1 MKDEKELSSKQL
13 SNVSGGDV
21 ALDKYLKELA
31 EKDKQQT
38 LKDND
43 DGREIVL
50 NPNFPLEDN

>member
-1 MKDEKELSSKQL
+1 MKDKIELSSKQL
-13 SNVSGGDV
+13 NNVSGGD
-21 ALDKYLKELA
+21 ATLDKYLKELA